1 MAAIFRVPTLPTMK
15 IQVNKQS
22 RTQAQIDRN
31 FGVDTTPAHGTATE
45 PGTLGR
51 DGARQLAPR
60 PPDRTTQTRERTD
73 VALQARALVL
83 GAEKLLEAGL
93 VTPEMVARGKSFD
106 DRRKGRY
113 CPNGD
118 GFSLFDKTIDE
129 RGASLGAAGY
139 WDLHVHTGAA
149 PRERE
154 RFNTK
159 DAKRVLKAFTLGK
172 RRKSARGAP

>member
-1 MAAIFRVPTLPTMK
+1 M
-15 IQVNKQS
+15 S
-22 RTQAQIDRN
+22 AQHYHPY
-31 FGVDTTPAHGTATE
+31 VDHE
-45 PGTLGR
+45 
-51 DGARQLAPR
+51 
-60 PPDRTTQTRERTD
+60 
-73 VALQARALVL
+73 LQALARHLIARYPGIVIVEATMHTLDDGTRQQSVRYC
-83 GAEKLLEAGL
+83 APIEKLLEAGL

-106 DRRKGRY
+106 DRRKGRH